1 MAFEFSYYTIAP
13 GQEVRLY
20 YQFNNYQ
27 YAGPKVFQARPLSW
41 GSFLICSDVGTEI
54 RRIGNGFNTLY
65 VYSVP
70 VKHIG
75 TGNVVFSIVGGD
87 VS

>member
-1 MAFEFSYYTIAP
+1 MAFEFGYYTLAP

-27 YAGPKVFQARPLSW
+27 YAGPKFFQARPSSW
-41 GSFLICSDVGTEI
+41 DSFLICSNIGTEI
-54 RRIGNGFNTLY
+54 RRIGPTFNTLY

-70 VKHIG
+70 IKQIG
-75 TGNVVFSIVGGD
+75 TGVVVFYVVGGD